1 MKNISTPIKI
11 ILTLSAIAFGSAA
24 TAKEALPGVKVIEA
38 EDMTLSSAAVED
50 SADASNGKA
59 VKMLSEDAVASIS
72 VNLPK
77 GRYVMNM
84 ILQAHSFETD
94 GVYMSADQ
102 KVKRTSTVH
111 FHNEWVY
118 GNKFL
123 IFVSDGENPVELK
136 VISKTPKGELAEFG
150 MLIDRLEIAEFGAS
164 ADVLDHWTGYNF

>member
-1 MKNISTPIKI
+1 MKNTSTPIKFF
-11 ILTLSAIAFGSAA
+11 LVFCLVAFGNSAM
-24 TAKEALPGVKVIEA
+24 AKEALPGVKVIEA
-38 EDMTLSSAAVED
+38 EDMTLTSATIED

-59 VKMLSEDAVASIS
+59 IKMLSEDAVASIS

-123 IFVSDGENPVELK
+123 IFVSDGKKPVELK
-136 VISKTPKGELAEFG
+136 VISKTPKGELTEFG
-150 MLIDRLEIAEFGAS
+150 MLIDRLEIAEFSTS
-164 ADVLDHWTGYNF
+164 ADVLDNWTGYNF